1 MVSYSKVRYYK
12 EKEVNLDEIFSRAEA
27 ILRKKPFQWQLE
39 AAMAV
44 LCGQD
49 VIVDVGTGSGK
60 TLCFFLPLLL
70 PQDQKDISI
79 VIAPY
84 LLS

>member
-1 MVSYSKVRYYK
+1 MVFYSKVRYYK
-12 EKEVNLDEIFSRAEA
+12 EEEVSLDEISSRAEA
-27 ILRKKPFQWQLE
+27 ILGKIPFQWQLE

-60 TLCFFLPLLL
+60 TLYALH
-70 PQDQKDISI
+70 
-79 VIAPY
+79 ARR
-84 LLS
+84 